1 MIRIIDNS
9 MKRIT
14 LLTYFSFALLIS
26 YSQIGYKYQNK
37 VIELYPDTTSLSYVQ
52 IIDVDGGSRLTKQS
66 LIQALGNNR
75 IITSFHENDGL
86 LIQGEKPN
94 SLDVYSSYIYN
105 SSSGYKV
112 VILPRIAIKIRNGYS
127 INSILEKYNK
137 IITLD
142 KVLFDQVFIL
152 DCSVSNSTEL
162 LNFVE
167 LISKIEEVEWCN
179 PMKITNLKKFNTL
192 YPNQYYL
199 HNTGQNG
206 GTPGIDINVE
216 PAWNLITANDNIIVA
231 VLDEGV
237 ERSHEDLSGNVLEG
251 LTIDYPNEYGDPM
264 NSYYDYL
271 NNRFESKS
279 HGTACAGIIAA
290 KNNNIGIKGVAYGVK
305 ILPININPYND
316 ESIVYS
322 FEENVANAITWAYET
337 GGADIISCSYGFIDS
352 DYIRNAFNNAI
363 TLGRNGKGTTVVCA
377 AGNNSSSVCFPAN
390 IDRVISV
397 GAIDNTGIIYNYSNK
412 GSGLDVVAP
421 SGNINLQGD
430 IVTTDRS
437 FPNGYNPSSNYVT
450 SFGGT
455 SAACPQVAGVVA
467 LMLSTDTTTTSSD
480 VWEMIKKS
488 CKKLSNYVYDING
501 WSYYVGYGLVDA
513 LEAVKKVYSKKLI
526 ISGNSVVCD
535 SAQYSVDNLPNDM
548 SVTWS
553 ISSNRFKV
561 TPYGNQCKVTYDS
574 IPRYDQATLSATI
587 MKDTLTVTT
596 LTKRIVMHGTDMY
609 VEGIQSDIYDE
620 NGDMP
625 AEAATFT
632 IPATL
637 GSRGGMN
644 RLSTSSRDS
653 IEMSRIPVVFE
664 NTRLVTIPDNPTYG
678 VTEIYGGAVIT
689 LMGDRF
695 DGMTISFS
703 GDEAPEYLST
713 DGTTMLEFRMPEVS
727 SITNVQGYYYV
738 VLHATSEGCCHD
750 FDLYFKVVPVEGE
763 SIGDPEI
770 SLYFTDSSVRV
781 DFDAMEWEELP
792 GGLIQNI
799 PWYLSTYRMAGY
811 GNPSMTLMH
820 SSTNYT
826 ESKTVSIS
834 NWPSGIYLVRIDSNG
849 STYTKKFL
857 KQ

>member
-1 MIRIIDNS
+1 MIIRYSNIKRFALCLTLIICASIVKSQTVRGILTRESGKLFISYDKGKSRAIVNERVVTVRLKDGMVLDNSLKILRSNRLGYIDLSVPEGVDVTEFVETLEKSGSYEMVKYADVGETCMAPNDTYVTNQWYLSTINMPSTWNIMTGSPDIRVAVLDLEVDWNHQDVGMGVDGYKNIDN
-9 MKRIT
+9 T
-14 LLTYFSFALLIS
+14 LGYNYKENTSLAVSPEEHGTLVAGI
-26 YSQIGYKYQNK
+26 IGAKTNNMTGVAGIAGGNGGQGVTIIPYGVGSSLGSPYIDMSVVDDAILDAVDKGAK
-37 VIELYPDTTSLSYVQ
+37 VINMSLGSISSYYPD
-52 IIDVDGGSRLTKQS
+52 IDAAILYAHTHGVTLVAAS
-66 LIQALGNNR
+66 GN
-75 IITSFHENDGL
+75 DYL
-86 LIQGEKPN
+86 N
-94 SLDVYSSYIYN
+94 SLRYPASHS
-105 SSSGYKV
+105 KV
-112 VILPRIAIKIRNGYS
+112 IAVGATDTNNQRASFSNYG
-127 INSILEKYNK
+127 
-137 IITLD
+137 TGLD
-142 KVLFDQVFIL
+142 LVA
-152 DCSVSNSTEL
+152 
-162 LNFVE
+162 
-167 LISKIEEVEWCN
+167 
-179 PMKITNLKKFNTL
+179 
-192 YPNQYYL
+192 
-199 HNTGQNG
+199 
-206 GTPGIDINVE
+206 PGIDIFS
-216 PAWNLITANDNIIVA
+216 T
-231 VLDEGV
+231 
-237 ERSHEDLSGNVLEG
+237 
-251 LTIDYPNEYGDPM
+251 TIN
-264 NSYYDYL
+264 NSYVSD
-271 NNRFESKS
+271 S
-279 HGTACAGIIAA
+279 GTSFSAPQVS
-290 KNNNIGIKGVAYGVK
+290 GVA
-305 ILPININPYND
+305 
-316 ESIVYS
+316 
-322 FEENVANAITWAYET
+322 
-337 GGADIISCSYGFIDS
+337 
-352 DYIRNAFNNAI
+352 
-363 TLGRNGKGTTVVCA
+363 
-377 AGNNSSSVCFPAN
+377 
-390 IDRVISV
+390 
-397 GAIDNTGIIYNYSNK
+397 
-412 GSGLDVVAP
+412 
-421 SGNINLQGD
+421 
-430 IVTTDRS
+430 
-437 FPNGYNPSSNYVT
+437 
-450 SFGGT
+450 
-455 SAACPQVAGVVA
+455 A
-467 LMLSTDTTTTSSD
+467 LMLSLNPTLAPDSIRSILRYTCTKISGYSYTS
-480 VWEMIKKS
+480 
-488 CKKLSNYVYDING
+488 G
-501 WSYYVGYGLVDA
+501 WNNEVGYGLLNA
-513 LEAVKKVYSKKLI
+513 YAAVKEVLI
-526 ISGNSVVCD
+526 NNLSISGPSVVCD
-535 SAQYSVDNLPNDM
+535 STQYSVDNLPNGM

-553 ISSNRFKV
+553 VNNNRFKV

-574 IPRYDQATLSATI
+574 IPRYDHATLSATI

-799 PWYLSTYRMAGY
+799 PWYLSIYRMAGY